1 MVGGGDARGHR
12 DAAPEP
18 AGVRSVRRALDLLDL
33 FDREHQTWSVRALV
47 DACGLPKTTVIRL
60 VATLEERGLLWHRR
74 DGTITVGPGLL
85 RWAGLARSTW
95 EPPEPVVQV
104 MADLSRH
111 CGETVNLYIRSGTV
125 RVCVAQRDGP
135 QSLRHVVSVGDELPL
150 WAGAASKILLADA
163 DEALLEAV
171 ADRAP
176 KGQGSVTLLREALRA
191 ATVAGYA
198 VSHGERELGA
208 SGLAAPVRD
217 PDGRVIAALGLG
229 GPTGR
234 FRAERIGGL
243 ASAVMAAAREMSR
256 LDLGQLAQGR
266 WEPGTR

>member
-1 MVGGGDARGHR
+1 
-12 DAAPEP
+12 
-18 AGVRSVRRALDLLDL
+18 VRRALDLLEL
-33 FDREHQTWSVRALV
+33 FDRQHQAWSVRALV

-95 EPPEPVVQV
+95 ELPEPVVQV
-104 MADLSRH
+104 MSDLSQQ

-135 QSLRHVVSVGDELPL
+135 QSLRHIVSVGDELPL

-171 ADRAP
+171 AARAP
-176 KGQGSVTLLREALRA
+176 EGQVRIARLREEVRA
-191 ATVAGYA
+191 AAVAGYA

-217 PDGRVIAALGLG
+217 TDGRVVAALGLG

-234 FRAERIGGL
+234 FTAERIGGL
-243 ASAVMAAAREMSR
+243 ASAVMAAARAMSR
-256 LDLGQLAQGR
+256 LDLGQLGQSR
-266 WEPGTR
+266 WQRATA